1 MLTIC
6 HVFINSLSG
15 YPCFDEIP
23 GQSQGNRFKNA
34 VHFSNANKSE
44 SPNVEMTTSQY
55 FQGGDGIPP
64 MDHPEHFRPII

>member
-23 GQSQGNRFKNA
+23 GQSQGNRFQNA

-44 SPNVEMTTSQY
+44 FKKVEITTLPY
-55 FQGGDGIPP
+55 FQAGNDIPLV
-64 MDHPEHFRPII
+64 DDPEKFRSKI